1 MKFVL
6 ITFFTFLFLFSF
18 SQETHKSK
26 PKIGQYFSVAIDI
39 QDVGY
44 SEFEDVLGSENV
56 SFMNKQNTM
65 AYLENAITVNDY
77 YYAINL
83 GYSFSNNR
91 DNDSMNIEFNKSVV
105 GIVFGY
111 NSVNTG
117 DVIVRPEMGFRW
129 YRSRLLNNDKNNKI
143 PLSNYVDDR
152 DLDIRFNNIVGYFG
166 LNFSYKIIDKS
177 RYDFFS
183 LFLGFYFGYNVAL
196 NKYSWIF
203 SRRNRLITE
212 KTNNFVPYRVGF
224 YFSFLLN

>member
-1 MKFVL
+1 MRFLLLTV
-6 ITFFTFLFLFSF
+6 FSFLFIFSF
-18 SQETHKSK
+18 AQEPLKSK
-26 PKIGQYFSVAIDI
+26 PEIGQYF
-39 QDVGY
+39 DVVVDFQNVSY

-56 SFMNKQNTM
+56 NFMNKQNSI
-65 AYLENAITVNDY
+65 AYFENAITVNDY

-83 GYSFSNNR
+83 GYSLSNNR
-91 DNDSMNIEFNKSVV
+91 DNDSLNIEFNKSVV

-129 YRSRLLNNDKNNKI
+129 YRSRLLNNDKNYKI
-143 PLSNYVDDR
+143 PLGNYVDDR
-152 DLDIRFNNIVGYFG
+152 DLDIRFNNIIGYFG

-183 LFLGFYFGYNVAL
+183 AFLGFYFGYNVAL
-196 NKYSWIF
+196 NKYSWIY
-203 SRRNRLITE
+203 SRRNRLTTN